1 MGCREFR
8 NQLFQNDPVSGTE
21 RILGNLCSGNPA
33 QIVVFQFLG
42 LSLRNGGV
50 IEGQMNGD
58 IGIFMNGFHKNI
70 PYGNGDPQFFLTLP
84 D

>member
-8 NQLFQNDPVSGTE
+8 NQLFQNDPVGGTE
-21 RILGNLCSGNPA
+21 RILRNFRSGNPA

-50 IEGQMNGD
+50 IEG
-58 IGIFMNGFHKNI
+58 
-70 PYGNGDPQFFLTLP
+70 
-84 D
+84 